1 MQDIEFLVGIKV
13 FHPVYGTGII
23 TSITHY
29 PLSKNPIIVMF
40 ESGIST
46 DFNLLGKLSEGDP
59 KTLRVADV
67 QRTKSTAVLDCILY
81 VIFTLLGILTGA
93 FLFN

>member
-13 FHPVYGTGII
+13 FHPVYGTGVI
-23 TSITHY
+23 TSIS

-81 VIFTLLGILTGA
+81 VIFTLLGILIGA

>member
-1 MQDIEFLVGIKV
+1 MQDTEFLVGIKV
-13 FHPVYGTGII
+13 FHPVYGAGVI
-23 TSITHY
+23 TTVS

-46 DFNLLGKLSEGDP
+46 DFNLLGRLSEGDP
-59 KTLRVADV
+59 KTLQVTDV
-67 QRTKSTAVLDCILY
+67 QRTKSTVVLDCTLY

-93 FLFN
+93 FLFG

>member
-1 MQDIEFLVGIKV
+1 MQDTEFLVGIKV
-13 FHPVYGTGII
+13 FHPVYGAGII
-23 TSITHY
+23 TTVS
-29 PLSKNPIIVMF
+29 PLLKNPIMVTF

-59 KTLRVADV
+59 KTLQVADV
-67 QRTKSTAVLDCILY
+67 QRTKSTVVLDCILY
-81 VIFTLLGILTGA
+81 VIFTLLGVLTGA

>member
-1 MQDIEFLVGIKV
+1 MQDTEFLVGIKV
-13 FHPVYGTGII
+13 FHPVYGAGVI
-23 TSITHY
+23 TTVS

-81 VIFTLLGILTGA
+81 VIFTLLGILTGT
-93 FLFN
+93 FLFG